1 MNRVKSREVA
11 VQLSYQMLIN
21 KESAEEVIESLIEN
35 YEEDLNELDLEYI
48 KRIIIGIDGKKDE
61 LDATIEKYLVNWKF
75 NRISKVNI
83 SILRMAIFEMLYMD
97 DIPEK
102 VAINEAIE
110 LAKVFSDEKSVS
122 FINGMLDKILKNN

>member
-48 KRIIIGIDGKKDE
+48 KRIITGIDEKKNE
-61 LDATIEKYLVNWKF
+61 LDAIIEKYLVNWKF

-122 FINGMLDKILKNN
+122 FINGMLDKVLKNN

>member
-11 VQLSYQMLIN
+11 VQLSYQMLMN
-21 KESAEEVIESLIEN
+21 KESAEEVIQSLIEN

-48 KRIIIGIDGKKDE
+48 KRIITGIDEKKDE

-75 NRISKVNI
+75 NRIPKVNI
-83 SILRMAIFEMLYMD
+83 SILRMAIFEMLYMN

-102 VAINEAIE
+102 VSINEAIE
-110 LAKVFSDEKSVS
+110 LAKIFSDEKSVS
-122 FINGMLDKILKNN
+122 FINGILDKILKSN